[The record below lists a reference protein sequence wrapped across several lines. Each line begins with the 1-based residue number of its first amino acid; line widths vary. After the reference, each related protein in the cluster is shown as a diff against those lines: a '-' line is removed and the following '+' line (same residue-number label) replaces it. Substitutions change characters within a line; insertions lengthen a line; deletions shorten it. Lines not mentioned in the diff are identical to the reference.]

1 MYAVNSYNKH
11 SNDMNKVN
19 EFCEDYKDFISRC
32 KTERLCV
39 KEIIKQSREHGFKDI
54 NELDHIKPG
63 DRFYVQSMSK
73 TICLFVMGNKD
84 IEEGMHIL
92 GAHIDSPRMDI
103 KQNPLYE
110 KDGFALMD
118 THYYGGIKK
127 YLYVTIPLSLMG
139 VIIKK
144 DGTTVEVNI
153 GENEGD
159 PVFSISDLL
168 IHLSGDLM
176 KKTGATIVPG
186 EKLDVIV
193 GSLPLNDEK
202 DAVKANVL
210 NILKET
216 YDIEEED
223 FLSAEIEVVPNG
235 KARDHGFDRSMI
247 MAYGQDDRVCAYTSF
262 RALLDIDEVD
272 YTACGIFVDK
282 EEIGSVGA
290 TGAESVFFENAVLE
304 ILEKLGKHNLIQLR
318 RTLRN
323 SKALSSDVH
332 ALVDPLHSDVFD
344 SKNGAYVGKGLVLAK
359 FHGARGKSSSND
371 ANPEFI
377 AQIRKVFDEHNIH
390 FQTAELGKVDQG
402 GGGTISYTLANYNMS
417 VIDAGVPILNM
428 HAPYELS
435 SKLDIYEGYLAYKA
449 FIKYI

>member
-11 SNDMNKVN
+11 KDHMDELEN
-19 EFCEDYKDFISRC
+19 FCEDYKDFISRC

-39 KEIIKQSREHGFKDI
+39 KEIIKLSKAHGFK
-54 NELDHIKPG
+54 NLDDLKKIKPG
-63 DRFYVQSMSK
+63 DRFYIQSMNK
-73 TICLFVMGNKD
+73 TICLFVMGNKP

-92 GAHIDSPRMDI
+92 GAHIDSPRMDL

-110 KDGFALMD
+110 KDGFALAD

-144 DGTTVEVNI
+144 DGTTIEVNI
-153 GENEGD
+153 GEKEDD

-168 IHLSGDLM
+168 VHLSSDLM
-176 KKTGATIVPG
+176 KKNGSTIVPG
-186 EKLDVIV
+186 EKLDIIV

-216 YDIEEED
+216 YGIEEED

-247 MAYGQDDRVCAYTSF
+247 MGYGQDDRSCAYTSL
-262 RALLDIDEVD
+262 RALLDVDEVD
-272 YTACGIFVDK
+272 YTSCGIFVDK

-304 ILEKLGKHNLIQLR
+304 VLDKLGKGNLITLR

-332 ALVDPLHSDVFD
+332 ALVDPLHSEVFD

-359 FHGARGKSSSND
+359 FHGSRGKSNSND

-377 AQIRKVFDEHNIH
+377 AEIRKIFDEHDIH

-402 GGGTISYTLANYNMS
+402 GGGTISYTLSNYNMS

-435 SKLDIYEGYLAYKA
+435 SKLDIYEAYLAYKT